1 MKIKASILDYIG
13 KYEGGI
19 LTSVGLM
26 FEGDFYDAIF
36 YYTQNKMIIT
46 INEDMRNKI
55 GDIELHEDYIPLM
68 ESIINKVDPYE
79 EMVDK
84 LNDIKINGNTR
95 DSNSK

>member
-1 MKIKASILDYIG
+1 MKITASILDYIG

-26 FEGDFYDAIF
+26 YDGIFYESIF
-36 YYTQNKMIIT
+36 YYTNNKMIIT
-46 INEDMRNKI
+46 IDNTLKEKI

-79 EMVDK
+79 NIVETLK
-84 LNDIKINGNTR
+84 EINIDVNTGN
-95 DSNSK
+95 SHSK

>member
-26 FEGDFYDAIF
+26 LEGEFYDAIF

-55 GDIELHEDYIPLM
+55 GDIELHEDYVPLM

-79 EMVDK
+79 EMVNK
-84 LNDIKINGNTR
+84 LNDIKMNGNTG
-95 DSNSK
+95 DSTNK

>member
-26 FEGDFYDAIF
+26 LEGEFYDAIF
-36 YYTQNKMIIT
+36 YYTKNKMIIT

-55 GDIELHEDYIPLM
+55 GDIELHEDYVPLM

-79 EMVDK
+79 EMVNK
-84 LNDIKINGNTR
+84 LNDIKMNGNTG
-95 DSNSK
+95 DSTNK